1 MKAAIILPLILA
13 SLALSSLT
21 LSKSV
26 TAEALSPEQMDM
38 VIQMSVNQMKAE
50 GEFAKMAT
58 CTNQTE
64 AKVESVFSTVMR
76 TCVEKHMLDEDDA
89 KTTACLVSNFSEKL
103 GISVEKFTAC
113 TE

>member
-1 MKAAIILPLILA
+1 MKAAITLPLLLA
-13 SLALSSLT
+13 SIAMT
-21 LSKSV
+21 PSV
-26 TAEALSPEQMDM
+26 YSEDLSPEQLNM

-103 GISVEKFTAC
+103 GISAEKFTAC